1 MDQDKSSAPALSRG
15 IELIRLLRREPLKL
29 EAIAKYTGFPKASLL
44 RLLDTL
50 IGCGV
55 VSRAPETMHYSLLQ
69 DLVPLAPGRVDFASR
84 RQEVMEQLS
93 HLAGATCEWY
103 EWRDG
108 APEICARV
116 EDQQAAIRV
125 KAQMGFRRRLGDEL
139 EAVAQVYYRF
149 VPPTKESFWI
159 WSEGVKTKL
168 GKAEVTASL
177 KEVQQQG
184 CGIDVDSNIH
194 GIVRLAVPVCD
205 ELGRLRAILALAR
218 PFHPRLNLSR
228 QESLFLLQKAVENLS
243 SILPAELPVFPSKSP
258 RKPQKTQVKS

>member
-1 MDQDKSSAPALSRG
+1 MDQDESSAPALSRG

-29 EAIAKYTGFPKASLL
+29 EAIAKSTGFPKASLL

-50 IGCGV
+50 IACGV

-84 RQEVMEQLS
+84 RQELLEQLS
-93 HLAGATCEWY
+93 RLAGATCEWY

-116 EDQQAAIRV
+116 EDQQAVIRV

-149 VPPTKESFWI
+149 APPTKESFWI
-159 WSEGVKTKL
+159 WSEDVQTKL
-168 GKAEVTASL
+168 AKAEVTARL
-177 KEVQQQG
+177 KQVDKLG
-184 CGIDVDSNIH
+184 GGVDVDSNIH

-205 ELGRLRAILALAR
+205 ERGRLRAILALAR

-228 QESLFLLQKAVENLS
+228 QESLHLLQSAVHGLTG
-243 SILPAELPVFPSKSP
+243 ILPPELPAFPPSSLRKSP
-258 RKPQKTQVKS
+258 KNQVKS